1 MSLSAYLRRYW
12 LVIPAAVVVLGAA
25 GWAALAPISSG
36 SRDWLFEIPK
46 GTWAR
51 RMAGN
56 KVDILP
62 PDIRLTLGIRDILVL
77 RNLDDVPQVFG
88 SILLM
93 PGQSFRLPFEMAA
106 RYQFACTA
114 HVSGQMTIT
123 VEPKPLSPWGR
134 LRWRA
139 QNLWSSGQWQ

>member
-1 MSLSAYLRRYW
+1 
-12 LVIPAAVVVLGAA
+12 
-25 GWAALAPISSG
+25 
-36 SRDWLFEIPK
+36 
-46 GTWAR
+46 
-51 RMAGN
+51 
-56 KVDILP
+56 
-62 PDIRLTLGIRDILVL
+62 
-77 RNLDDVPQVFG
+77 
-88 SILLM
+88 
-93 PGQSFRLPFEMAA
+93 MAA